1 MCFAPE
7 RTHRARRPVLRLRD
21 AILAAPQKIEQGV
34 SGDSSAMTNNDPRSL
49 LATSPMTRL
58 QITACIVTVFLNA
71 LDGFDVLAI
80 SFATPGILKEWNLDR
95 GAFGVVLSME
105 LWGMAF
111 GSFVLGGVA
120 DQVGR
125 RRSILA
131 FLLVM
136 TLGSFM
142 CSRAAIVRDLM
153 LWRFVTGLGIGGMLA
168 AINAASAEF
177 SNDRLRNFW
186 VALMTI
192 GYPLGNV
199 FCALYVSQLLR
210 THSWRSVFEF
220 AATLSAVLIPV
231 VWFLVPESISW
242 LCRKQPVGALA
253 RVNASLKKMGRAAI
267 AALPPMPPPEQRPSF
282 RDLFTPQL
290 LRLTI
295 LMVVAYFA
303 HITSFYYIIKW
314 VAPIATEMGYSGP
327 VVAQVLLWI
336 SIGGATGGALL
347 GLLALRWS
355 VRNLTIG
362 VLVLS
367 TIAITIFGRG
377 QDDLV
382 ELKTIIFW
390 CGFFVNAGIVGLY
403 TLLAIAFPTHLRATG
418 TGIAIGAG
426 RGGAALAPIIA
437 GYLFKNGM
445 GLQTVSI
452 IMASGALIGAVALLF
467 VRYASTSEAKIG
479 EVATPASGP

>member
-1 MCFAPE
+1 M
-7 RTHRARRPVLRLRD
+7 
-21 AILAAPQKIEQGV
+21 
-34 SGDSSAMTNNDPRSL
+34 SNYDPRSV

-58 QITACIVTVFLNA
+58 QITACIVTVLLNA

-80 SFATPGILKEWNLDR
+80 SFATPGILKEWSIDR
-95 GAFGVVLSME
+95 GTFGVVLSME
-105 LWGMAF
+105 LWGMAV

-120 DQVGR
+120 DQIGR
-125 RRSILA
+125 RRSILI
-131 FLLVM
+131 FLVVM

-142 CSRAAIVRDLM
+142 CSRADDLTD
-153 LWRFVTGLGIGGMLA
+153 LRIWRFFTGLGIGGMLA
-168 AINAASAEF
+168 ASNAASAEV
-177 SNDRLRNFW
+177 SNDRMRNFW

-199 FCALYVSQLLR
+199 FCALFVSELLK
-210 THSWRSVFEF
+210 THSWRAVFEF
-220 AATLSAVLIPV
+220 AATLSAALIPV
-231 VWFLVPESISW
+231 VWFLVPESVSW
-242 LCRKQPVGALA
+242 LCRKQPAGALEK
-253 RVNASLKKMGRAAI
+253 VNASLKKMGRAAI
-267 AALPPMPPPEQRPSF
+267 TALPALPPLDQRPSF

-295 LMVVAYFA
+295 LMVAAYFA

-314 VAPIATEMGYSGP
+314 VAPIASDMGYSGP
-327 VVAQVLLWI
+327 VVADVLLWV

-347 GLLALRWS
+347 GVLALRWNI
-355 VRNLTIG
+355 RFLTVG
-362 VLVLS
+362 VLLLS
-367 TIAITIFGRG
+367 AMTITIFGRG

-382 ELKTIIFW
+382 ELKTIVFW
-390 CGFFVNAGIVGLY
+390 SGFFVNAGIVGLY

-445 GLQTVSI
+445 GLQMVSI
-452 IMASGALIGAVALLF
+452 IMASGALIGAIALLF
-467 VRYASTSEAKIG
+467 VRYANTSEAKLG
-479 EVATPASGP
+479 GGVREGMSG

>member
-1 MCFAPE
+1 M
-7 RTHRARRPVLRLRD
+7 
-21 AILAAPQKIEQGV
+21 
-34 SGDSSAMTNNDPRSL
+34 SNYDPRSV

-58 QITACIVTVFLNA
+58 QITACIVTVLLNA

-80 SFATPGILKEWNLDR
+80 SFATPGILKEWSIDR
-95 GAFGVVLSME
+95 GTFGVVLSME
-105 LWGMAF
+105 LWGMAV

-120 DQVGR
+120 DQIGR
-125 RRSILA
+125 RRSILI
-131 FLLVM
+131 FLVVM

-142 CSRAAIVRDLM
+142 CSRADDLTD
-153 LWRFVTGLGIGGMLA
+153 LRIWRFFTGLGIGGMLA

-177 SNDRLRNFW
+177 SNDRMRNFW

-199 FCALYVSQLLR
+199 FCALFVSELLK
-210 THSWRSVFEF
+210 THSWRAVFEF
-220 AATLSAVLIPV
+220 AATLSAALIPV
-231 VWFLVPESISW
+231 VWFLVPESVSW
-242 LCRKQPVGALA
+242 LCRKQPAGALEK
-253 RVNASLKKMGRAAI
+253 VNASLKKMGRAAI
-267 AALPPMPPPEQRPSF
+267 TALPVLPPLDQRPSF

-295 LMVVAYFA
+295 LMVAAYFA

-314 VAPIATEMGYSGP
+314 VAPIASDMGYSGP
-327 VVAQVLLWI
+327 VVADVLLWV

-347 GLLALRWS
+347 GVLALRWNI
-355 VRNLTIG
+355 RFLTVG
-362 VLVLS
+362 VLLLS
-367 TIAITIFGRG
+367 AMTITIFGRG

-382 ELKTIIFW
+382 ELKTIVFW
-390 CGFFVNAGIVGLY
+390 SGFFVNAGIVGLY

-445 GLQTVSI
+445 GLQMVSI
-452 IMASGALIGAVALLF
+452 IMASGALIGAIALLF
-467 VRYASTSEAKIG
+467 VRYANTSEAKLG
-479 EVATPASGP
+479 GGVREGMSG

>member
-1 MCFAPE
+1 M
-7 RTHRARRPVLRLRD
+7 
-21 AILAAPQKIEQGV
+21 
-34 SGDSSAMTNNDPRSL
+34 SNYDPRSL
-49 LATSPMTRL
+49 MATSPMTRL
-58 QITACIVTVFLNA
+58 QIIACIVTVFLNA

-80 SFATPGILKEWNLDR
+80 SFATPGILKEWNIDR

-105 LWGMAF
+105 LWGMAV

-120 DQVGR
+120 DQFGR
-125 RRSILA
+125 RRSILT
-131 FLLVM
+131 FLVVM

-142 CSRAAIVRDLM
+142 CSRATGVGDLM
-153 LWRFVTGLGIGGMLA
+153 IWRFITGLGIGGMLA

-177 SNDRLRNFW
+177 SNDRSRNFW

-199 FCALYVSQLLR
+199 FCALFVSELLK
-210 THSWRSVFEF
+210 THNWRAVFEF
-220 AATLSAVLIPV
+220 AAALSTALIPV

-242 LCRKQPVGALA
+242 LCRKQPAGALE
-253 RVNASLKKMGRAAI
+253 RVNATLKKMGYAAI
-267 AALPPMPPPEQRPSF
+267 AALPPLPPATERPSF

-314 VAPIATEMGYSGP
+314 VAPIAADMGYSGP
-327 VVAQVLLWI
+327 VVADVLLWI
-336 SIGGATGGALL
+336 SIGGASGGALL

-355 VRNLTIG
+355 VRWLTIA
-362 VLVLS
+362 VLLMS
-367 TIAITIFGRG
+367 TVAITIFGRG

-403 TLLAIAFPTHLRATG
+403 TLLAIGFPTHLRATG

-445 GLQTVSI
+445 GLQMVSI
-452 IMASGALIGAVALLF
+452 IMASGALLGAVALLF
-467 VRYASTSEAKIG
+467 VRYASTSEAVVPG
-479 EVATPASGP
+479 EESRENSTVAR